1 MAFSKRQSKRG
12 LRFPSRLIIAFK
24 LFALGVVVLIT
35 TTRAQE
41 PGDVVRVRTD
51 LVAVPLIVT
60 DPRGRRVSD
69 LQPTDFAVRDD
80 RGALKIDYF
89 ASGTERVALL
99 FALDTSGSA
108 REIIERQRA
117 AALALFARFGHG
129 SRIAVLHFGDLVR
142 LTIPFTSNSEAVL
155 AAFSVG
161 ARQSQGTAIFDG
173 AAAAVRSF
181 DGSGGFSSERR
192 IVILLSDGLDTL
204 SSTSYRRVI
213 DTAQARG
220 ISFYVVHFP
229 LFTPR
234 EGRLVQRTPSKGFR
248 ELADQ
253 TGGHYFRIGDASS
266 APAPNAKED
275 LAPVFQAIEHA

>member
-12 LRFPSRLIIAFK
+12 LRFPSRLTIAFN

-51 LVAVPLIVT
+51 LVAVPVIVT

-69 LQPTDFAVRDD
+69 LQPADFAVRDE
-80 RGALKIDYF
+80 RGPLKIDYF

-117 AALALFARFGHG
+117 AALALFVRFGHG

-142 LTIPFTSNSEAVL
+142 LTIPFTSNSEAAL
-155 AAFSVG
+155 ASFSVG
-161 ARQSQGTAIFDG
+161 ARESQGTAIFDG
-173 AAAAVRSF
+173 AAAAGRSF
-181 DGSGGFSSERR
+181 DSSGGFSTERR
-192 IVILLSDGLDTL
+192 IVILMSDGPDTL
-204 SSTSYRRVI
+204 NFTSYRRGI
-213 DTAQARG
+213 DTAPAPG
-220 ISFYVVHFP
+220 VAFYVGHFP
-229 LFTPR
+229 LFTPP

-248 ELADQ
+248 EIADQ
-253 TGGHYFRIGDASS
+253 TGGHYFRIGDATL
-266 APAPNAKED
+266 ALDADAKVD
-275 LAPVFQAIEHA
+275 LAPVFQAIEHD